1 MSFRGKEKKVRRALF
16 DRKKTLRWST
26 CIRESSFNLMPPST
40 TFPWDCFCEI
50 GIGKWGEGYFPL
62 YPATPFPGT
71 SQVLVARGS
80 GSIGESYCIQRQKR
94 RSLRVTVLPQQGVVG
109 CWGRPRAA
117 PGSLLAAGQGSR
129 SVGWVGV
136 LICFVFVSD
145 FYIQQRSVWWKPV
158 NFVYLAVYCTMGL

>member
-1 MSFRGKEKKVRRALF
+1 M
-16 DRKKTLRWST
+16 LRWST
-26 CIRESSFNLMPPST
+26 CIRESSFSLMPPST
-40 TFPWDCFCEI
+40 AFPWDCFCEI
-50 GIGKWGEGYFPL
+50 GIGQMRGGIFP
-62 YPATPFPGT
+62 PVSSNAVPMHFP
-71 SQVLVARGS
+71 SACS
-80 GSIGESYCIQRQKR
+80 KR
-94 RSLRVTVLPQQGVVG
+94 LGIVWRKLLHPKTKEKVSKGDSHPQQGVVG

-117 PGSLLAAGQGSR
+117 PGSLLAAGRGSR